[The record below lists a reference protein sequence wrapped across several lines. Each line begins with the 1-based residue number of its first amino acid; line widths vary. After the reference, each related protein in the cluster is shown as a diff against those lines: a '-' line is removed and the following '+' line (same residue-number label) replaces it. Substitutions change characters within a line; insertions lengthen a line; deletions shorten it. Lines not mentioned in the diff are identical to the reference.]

1 MKSAA
6 QAAAAYVANGSAPTA
21 TQQWASN
28 YNAAYPNMIVK
39 ATAAIPLWQSAVS
52 TQQAATN
59 MKNGLAKAG
68 NKAPQVAAKVS
79 GAGSASFAAGVRAAG
94 GPGGDYLAFIG
105 PWLSAAASEVQTLN
119 TTNPRGTRQQNRARQ
134 AAYDAWVDSQAGN
147 FRVK

>member
-1 MKSAA
+1 MKTAA

-21 TQQWASN
+21 VQLWATD
-28 YNAAYPNMIVK
+28 YNAAYPSMIAK
-39 ATAAIPLWQSAVS
+39 ATAAIPLWQSQVS
-52 TQQAATN
+52 TAQAATN
-59 MKNGLAKAG
+59 MKNGLAKAA
-68 NKAPQVAAKVS
+68 NKATTVAAKVS

-94 GPGGDYLAFIG
+94 GAGGDYTAFIG
-105 PWLSAAASEVQTLN
+105 PWLSAVGNEVQTLN